1 MVQLASLTH
10 WRCRAGFALK
20 WLIKFCCLT
29 ADDIMT
35 YHHITSPWSH
45 HLLRHPPRQVI
56 AETLPYLERL
66 TVRLDKHAP
75 VAPGSVKFAIAAV
88 DSLPKLRQV
97 SFWDMTYYTSPE
109 FETQLLSFARS
120 CAASGRNLRIVYDGD
135 AGWGYSS
142 TRDKLKAW
150 NRELRRVAAPGCTV
164 EIVN

>member
-1 MVQLASLTH
+1 M
-10 WRCRAGFALK
+10 K

-45 HLLRHPPRQVI
+45 PLLCHPPRQVI

-75 VAPGSVKFAIAAV
+75 VAPGSVKFVIAAV

-97 SFWDMTYYTSPE
+97 SFWDPTWFT
-109 FETQLLSFARS
+109 FETKVLKFAYS
-120 CAASGRNLRIVYDGD
+120 CAEKGRNLRIVYGGEGD
-135 AGWGYSS
+135 RKSS
-142 TRDKLKAW
+142 SARDALQAL
-150 NRELRRVAAPGCTV
+150 NRELRQVAAPGCTV
-164 EIVN
+164 EIV